1 MKARIIDSM
10 YGRVRLSLRRFTLLG
25 IVLHAAVLAAAPFEH
40 HDLVCHL
47 KTPQHCSSC
56 TSSPVGSSAQ
66 TQPST
71 VANHMADAGS
81 AVNLQPVSQSA
92 LLTLRR
98 AGRSPPPID

>member
-1 MKARIIDSM
+1 M

-56 TSSPVGSSAQ
+56 TSSPVGASA
-66 TQPST
+66 ST
-71 VANHMADAGS
+71 EPAPAASHLADAGS
-81 AVNLQPVSQSA
+81 AVSPAMPLPQAP
-92 LLTLRR
+92 LLTPRTV
-98 AGRSPPPID
+98 GRSPPAHA

>member
-1 MKARIIDSM
+1 M

-56 TSSPVGSSAQ
+56 TSSPVGASPSAA
-66 TQPST
+66 PAP
-71 VANHMADAGS
+71 VAGHLVEAGS
-81 AVNLQPVSQSA
+81 AVSLEAAPASA
-92 LLTLRR
+92 IFVPRT
-98 AGRSPPPID
+98 AGRSPPAHA